1 VSAQTAEIYQFHG
14 YRLDFVRRQL
24 LDPDG
29 APVPLMPKA
38 VETLVYLVLHA
49 GQTVTKEELLRA
61 AWPNAVVEE
70 NNLTQNISAL
80 RRAFGEKL
88 GEHRFIVTIP
98 GQGYRF
104 VAPVSA
110 VGRAAEPEPAQVA
123 VEAPPPSRRRWLLI
137 AAAALAVVVAGV
149 VAWRL
154 APVREVSPSSSL
166 QTIAILPFKP
176 VVANPRDEAMEIG
189 MADSLIMELSRSP
202 KLIVR
207 PLSAT
212 RRFVALDQDPVD
224 AGRQLAVEAVVDG
237 TLQIADGRV
246 RASAR
251 LLRVADGRQLWAEK
265 FDAQFS
271 NIFQV
276 QDAIAKR
283 VAGALQIQLIPQAQ
297 RQTENL
303 HAYELY
309 MRGRLHQLRLVMPE
323 VRRGIEYFDQAIAA
337 DPSYALAYAGMADA
351 MRSLV
356 LSNDVPPA
364 EVAMRAEQA
373 ASRAIELAPD
383 LPEANYARGL
393 VALWFEWDWPA
404 AENHLSRAVMLA
416 PNNAEA
422 HIYLA
427 HLYSNL
433 GRKQEA
439 LTHARRAVELN
450 PISPIVGALEGLFLS
465 HQREHDAAIRRL
477 QEVVTLEPN
486 FWLSHHLLAN
496 ALVDAGQYESA
507 LQESAE
513 AKRLSP
519 LQTLSDTFGAIALA
533 RLGRAN
539 EARAVLDSLTATARQ
554 TYVPP
559 SHFAMIET
567 ALGNRDQAFAYLD
580 AALSV
585 RDARLTM
592 LKVDPKWDA
601 LRSDPRFETTLRRMN
616 L

>member
-1 VSAQTAEIYQFHG
+1 MSAQTADIYQFHG

-49 GQTVTKEELLRA
+49 GQTVSKDELLRA

-104 VAPVSA
+104 VAPVSP
-110 VGRAAEPEPAQVA
+110 VGRAAESEPVP
-123 VEAPPPSRRRWLLI
+123 VEMPPPRRRWLLI
-137 AAAALAVVVAGV
+137 GVAAIVLVAAGA

-154 APVREVSPSSSL
+154 ARIGEVNAPPPYP
-166 QTIAILPFKP
+166 QAIAILPFKP
-176 VVANPRDEAMEIG
+176 VVQNPRDEALEIG

-202 KLIVR
+202 NLIVR

-212 RRFVALDQDPVD
+212 RRFAALDQDPLE
-224 AGRQLAVEAVVDG
+224 AGRRLAVEVVVDG
-237 TLQIADGRV
+237 TLQMADNRV
-246 RASAR
+246 RATAR
-251 LLRVADGRQLWAEK
+251 LLRVSDGRQLWAEK
-265 FDAQFS
+265 FDEHFS

-276 QDAIAKR
+276 QDAIVQR
-283 VAGALQIQLIPQAQ
+283 VAGALQVQLTPQSQ
-297 RQTENL
+297 GQTENVR
-303 HAYELY
+303 AYELY

-323 VRRGIEYFDQAIAA
+323 VRRGIEYFEQAIAA
-337 DPSYALAYAGMADA
+337 DPSYALAYAGTADA
-351 MRSLV
+351 MRTLV

-364 EVAMRAEQA
+364 EVATRAEQA
-373 ASRAIELAPD
+373 ANRAIELAPD

-393 VALWFEWDWPA
+393 VALWFEWDWPT
-404 AENHLSRAVMLA
+404 AEKYLARAVMLA

-439 LTHARRAVELN
+439 LTHARRAGELN
-450 PISPIVGALEGLFLS
+450 PISPLVGALEGMYLS
-465 HQREHDAAIRRL
+465 QQGEPEAAIRRL
-477 QEVVTLEPN
+477 KETITLDPD

-496 ALVDAGQYESA
+496 ALIDAGQYEAA
-507 LQESAE
+507 LLESAE

-533 RLGRAN
+533 RLGRTG
-539 EARAVLDSLTATARQ
+539 EARAVLDSLAATARQ

-559 SHFAMIET
+559 SHFAMIEA
-567 ALGNRDQAFAYLD
+567 ALGDRDKAFEFLD
-580 AALSV
+580 KALAI
-585 RDARLTM
+585 RDARLVL

-601 LRSDPRFETTLRRMN
+601 LRSDPRFQAALHRMN

>member
-1 VSAQTAEIYQFHG
+1 MSAQTAEICEFYG

-24 LDPDG
+24 LDPAG

-49 GQTVTKEELLRA
+49 GQTVSKEELLRA

-104 VAPVSA
+104 VAPVSP
-110 VGRAAEPEPAQVA
+110 VGRAAEPAPVQV
-123 VEAPPPSRRRWLLI
+123 ETTTPRRKWLLSF
-137 AAAALAVVVAGV
+137 AAAIGVAAVGV
-149 VAWRL
+149 LAWRL
-154 APVREVSPSSSL
+154 APVREGSDPPQL
-166 QTIAILPFKP
+166 QTIAILPFKA

-202 KLIVR
+202 SLIVR

-212 RRFVALDQDPVD
+212 RRFSTLDQDPVD

-237 TLQIADGRV
+237 TLQIADDRV
-246 RASAR
+246 RATAR
-251 LLRVADGRQLWAEK
+251 LLRVADGRQLWAGK
-265 FDAQFS
+265 FDEQFS

-276 QDAIAKR
+276 QDAIVQR
-283 VAGALQIQLIPQAQ
+283 VAGALQIQLIPQSQ
-297 RQTENL
+297 RQTENV

-309 MRGRLHQLRLVMPE
+309 MRGRLHQVRLVMPE
-323 VRRGIEYFDQAIAA
+323 VRRGIEYFEQAIAA
-337 DPSYALAYAGMADA
+337 DPSYALAYAGVADA

-364 EVAMRAEQA
+364 EVATRAEEA
-373 ASRAIELAPD
+373 ANRAIELAPD
-383 LPEANYARGL
+383 LPEGNYARGL

-404 AENHLSRAVMLA
+404 AENYLARAVMLA
-416 PNNAEA
+416 PNNADA
-422 HIYLA
+422 HLHLA

-439 LTHARRAVELN
+439 LTHARRARELN
-450 PISPIVGALEGLFLS
+450 PISPLICALESLYLS
-465 HQREHDAAIRRL
+465 HQREYAAAVQRAKEAI
-477 QEVVTLEPN
+477 TLDPN

-496 ALVDAGQYESA
+496 ALIDAGQYDA
-507 LQESAE
+507 VLPESAE

-533 RLGRAN
+533 RLGRTD
-539 EARAVLDSLTATARQ
+539 EARAVLDSLAASARQ
-554 TYVPP
+554 NYVPP
-559 SHFAMIET
+559 THFAMIET
-567 ALGNRDQAFAYLD
+567 ALGNRDKAFEYLD
-580 AALSV
+580 QAISV
-585 RDARLTM
+585 RDARLTL
-592 LKVDPKWDA
+592 LKVDPKWDG
-601 LRSDPRFETTLRRMN
+601 LRSDPRFASVLQRMN

>member
-1 VSAQTAEIYQFHG
+1 LSAQTTEICEFYG

-24 LDPDG
+24 LDPHG
-29 APVPLMPKA
+29 AAVPLMPKA
-38 VETLVYLVLHA
+38 VETLMYLVLHP
-49 GQTVTKEELLRA
+49 GQTVSKEELLRA
-61 AWPNAVVEE
+61 VWPNVVVEE

-88 GEHRFIVTIP
+88 GEHRFIVTVP

-104 VAPVSA
+104 VAPVGSA
-110 VGRAAEPEPAQVA
+110 SRAAEPAPVQV
-123 VEAPPPSRRRWLLI
+123 EGRPSRRRWLLVGTAAI
-137 AAAALAVVVAGV
+137 LVAAAGIVS
-149 VAWRL
+149 WRL
-154 APVREVSPSSSL
+154 ASVGERSVPPHL

-176 VVANPRDEAMEIG
+176 VVENPRDEAMEIG

-202 KLIVR
+202 SLIVR

-237 TLQIADGRV
+237 TLQIGDGRL

-265 FDAQFS
+265 FEEQFS

-276 QDAIAKR
+276 QDAIVQR
-283 VAGALQIQLIPQAQ
+283 VAGALQIQLIPESQ
-297 RQTENL
+297 RQTENV

-323 VRRGIEYFDQAIAA
+323 VRRGIEYFEQAIAA
-337 DPSYALAYAGMADA
+337 DPSYALAYAGIADA

-364 EVAMRAEQA
+364 EVAMRAEEA
-373 ASRAIELAPD
+373 AARAIELAPD

-393 VALWFEWDWPA
+393 VALWFDWDWPA
-404 AENHLSRAVMLA
+404 AENYLARAVMLA

-422 HIYLA
+422 HTFLA

-439 LTHARRAVELN
+439 LTHARRAGELN
-450 PISPIVGALEGLFLS
+450 PISPLIGALEGMYLA
-465 HQREHDAAIRRL
+465 HQREYPVAVSRAREAI
-477 QEVVTLEPN
+477 TLDPN
-486 FWLSHHLLAN
+486 FWLAHHLLAN
-496 ALVDAGQYESA
+496 ALIDAGQYEAA
-507 LQESAE
+507 LLESAE

-519 LQTLSDTFGAIALA
+519 LQTLSDTFSAIALA
-533 RLGRAN
+533 RLGRTQ
-539 EARAVLDSLTATARQ
+539 EARAILQSLAATARQ

-567 ALGNRDQAFAYLD
+567 ALGNRDKAFAYLD
-580 AALSV
+580 TALAG
-585 RDARLTM
+585 RDARLAL
-592 LKVDPKWDA
+592 LKIDPLWDD
-601 LRSDPRFETTLRRMN
+601 LRSDPRFQAALRRMN

>member
-1 VSAQTAEIYQFHG
+1 MSAQTAEICQFHG

-24 LDPDG
+24 LDADG
-29 APVPLMPKA
+29 TAVPLSPKA
-38 VETLVYLVLHA
+38 IETLVYLVLHA
-49 GQTVTKEELLRA
+49 GQTVGKDELLRA
-61 AWPNAVVEE
+61 VWPNVVVEE

-104 VAPVSA
+104 VAPVSP
-110 VGRAAEPEPAQVA
+110 VPRAAAPAP
-123 VEAPPPSRRRWLLI
+123 VEVQTPSSSQRRWLLLG
-137 AAAALAVVVAGV
+137 AAAIAVVAVGIL
-149 VAWRL
+149 AWRL
-154 APVREVSPSSSL
+154 APQGKVSAPPEP
-166 QTIAILPFKP
+166 QAIAILPFKS
-176 VVANPRDEAMEIG
+176 VVQARRDEAMEIG

-202 KLIVR
+202 NLIVR

-212 RRFVALDQDPVD
+212 RRFIDLDQDPLD
-224 AGRQLAVEAVVDG
+224 AGRQLAVAVVVDG
-237 TLQIADGRV
+237 TLQIADNRV

-265 FDAQFS
+265 FDEQFS

-276 QDAIAKR
+276 QDAIAQR
-283 VAGALQIQLIPQAQ
+283 VAGALQIQLLPPSTH
-297 RQTENL
+297 QTENVR
-303 HAYELY
+303 AYELY

-323 VRRGIEYFDQAIAA
+323 VRRGIEYFEQAIEA
-337 DPSYALAYAGMADA
+337 DPSYALAYAGIADA
-351 MRSLV
+351 MRSMV

-364 EVAMRAEQA
+364 EVAKQAKAA
-373 ASRAIELAPD
+373 ASRTIDIAPD

-393 VALWFEWDWPA
+393 VALWFDWDWPA
-404 AENHLSRAVMLA
+404 AENYLSRAVMLA
-416 PNNAEA
+416 PNNADA
-422 HIYLA
+422 HIHLA

-450 PISPIVGALEGLFLS
+450 PISPLIGALEGLYLS
-465 HQREHDAAIRRL
+465 HQREHEAAVQRL
-477 QEVVTLEPN
+477 KEVITLDPQ

-496 ALVDAGQYESA
+496 ALVDAGQYEAA
-507 LQESAE
+507 LAESAE

-533 RLGRAN
+533 RLGRTD
-539 EARAVLDSLTATARQ
+539 EARAVLKSLEATARQ
-554 TYVPP
+554 SYVPP
-559 SHFAMIET
+559 THFAMIEA
-567 ALGNRDQAFAYLD
+567 ALGERDQAFQHLD

-585 RDARLTM
+585 RDARLAL
-592 LKVDPKWDA
+592 LKSDPKWDD
-601 LRSDPRFETTLRRMN
+601 LRADPRFQADLRRMN